1 MAHSNLIAFAFSI
14 ALLLAVSASA
24 TEYGAPSNQFR
35 AYGDPHAT
43 GAAPWEQSG
52 NSAFAT
58 RDNRRPPYLGMNG
71 WGWDSEDC
79 NKGCAH
85 SNR

>member
-1 MAHSNLIAFAFSI
+1 MAHSNLMAPTFCLAF
-14 ALLLAVSASA
+14 LLAISASA
-24 TEYGAPSNQFR
+24 TEYGAPPNQFR
-35 AYGDPHAT
+35 AYGGPFAT
-43 GAAPWEQSG
+43 GAAPWGLPG
-52 NSAFAT
+52 NSAYAT

>member
-1 MAHSNLIAFAFSI
+1 MAPAFCLT
-14 ALLLAVSASA
+14 LLLAISASA
-24 TEYGAPSNQFR
+24 TENGAPANQFR
-35 AYGDPHAT
+35 AYSGPFAT
-43 GAAPWEQSG
+43 GAAPWG
-52 NSAFAT
+52 PPAAFAT

>member
-1 MAHSNLIAFAFSI
+1 MAHSNMMVSTFAI
-14 ALLLAVSASA
+14 ALLLAISASA
-24 TEYGAPSNQFR
+24 KKYGAPSSQFR
-35 AYGDPHAT
+35 AFGDPYAA
-43 GAAPWEQSG
+43 GAAPWEQSA
-52 NSAFAT
+52 NPLFPA
-58 RDNRRPPYLGMNG
+58 RDNLRPPYLGMNG

>member
-1 MAHSNLIAFAFSI
+1 MARSYLMVSTLSV
-14 ALLLAVSASA
+14 ALLLAIYASA
-24 TEYGAPSNQFR
+24 TEYGGPSNQFI
-35 AYGDPHAT
+35 AYGNPYAT
-43 GAAPWEQSG
+43 SAVPWGQSG
-52 NSAFAT
+52 NSAFPT
-58 RDNRRPPYLGMNG
+58 RDSRRPPYLGMNG

>member
-1 MAHSNLIAFAFSI
+1 MAHNNLWFAAFSV
-14 ALLLAVSASA
+14 ALLLAMSAGA
-24 TEYGAPSNQFR
+24 TEYGAPSNQFK
-35 AYGDPHAT
+35 AYGGPFAT
-43 GAAPWEQSG
+43 GPAPLGLLG
-52 NSAFAT
+52 NSEFT
-58 RDNRRPPYLGMNG
+58 MRDNRRPPYLGMNG